1 MKKGLYLAAL
11 LAAVGILSR
20 LPHPARDIADLKPV
34 RAVYLYIDGRG
45 ISIETDTGDSG
56 SGRDLGEAA
65 DDLRTKADGEIFL
78 DTAQFLLL
86 DPRVPI
92 DEELFTL
99 LRPDCKVAYAAA
111 APDLKAVSDYLN
123 IHPPETTLAQLRA
136 AARHGSERSPL

>member
-65 DDLRTKADGEIFL
+65 DDLRAKADGEIFL

-86 DPRVPI
+86 DPRVPV
-92 DEELFTL
+92 DPGAEKLGGTVPADGPGADHLARCRGGFPASGKRRL
-99 LRPDCKVAYAAA
+99 LA
-111 APDLKAVSDYLN
+111 LG
-123 IHPPETTLAQLRA
+123 Q
-136 AARHGSERSPL
+136 